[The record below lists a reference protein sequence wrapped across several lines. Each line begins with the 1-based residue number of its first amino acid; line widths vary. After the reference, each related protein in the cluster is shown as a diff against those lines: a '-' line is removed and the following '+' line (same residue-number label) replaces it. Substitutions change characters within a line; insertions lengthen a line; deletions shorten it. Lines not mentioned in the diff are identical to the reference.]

1 MLRLLPAGGGGR
13 GVPGS
18 LPNVAIATF
27 VWLCVCGMKALAQR
41 ASSSDGRAAVPW
53 SSYAPECCPCDFL
66 LPFSGFWH
74 RQQTLKKMN
83 SFLTAAGAARARQRS
98 GCDASH
104 RSREGA
110 GKVPDLS

>member
-1 MLRLLPAGGGGR
+1 MVLRLRPAAGGGR

-53 SSYAPECCPCDFL
+53 SSYAPGM
-66 LPFSGFWH
+66 LP
-74 RQQTLKKMN
+74 L
-83 SFLTAAGAARARQRS
+83 
-98 GCDASH
+98 
-104 RSREGA
+104 
-110 GKVPDLS
+110 